1 MFELDAKFKK
11 RWNDVEK
18 CVKVINSCVT
28 SQQLFIAH
36 NMIFNFGKKY
46 NYDSVYHALMKKVQ
60 QAEFKKMHEDFK
72 DTLTEWVKG

>member
-46 NYDSVYHALMKKVQ
+46 NYDSVYHALMKKV
-60 QAEFKKMHEDFK
+60 KKQKLKRCMK
-72 DTLTEWVKG
+72 TLKIL